1 MTGDQN
7 RGDQNRREQKP
18 SGEGLRL
25 EALTVAFGGH
35 VAVDAVTL
43 DAPLGRITGLIGPNG
58 AGKTTVFNA
67 CSGLLSPASGRVHL
81 FGRDATGDP
90 PSARARAGL
99 GRTFQ
104 RVEGCNNMTVREN
117 VALGAE
123 ARAAG
128 RSAWHQV
135 FPSRATRGSV
145 AAETDAALARCG
157 LEPLAGRLVAT
168 LSTGQRRLLEL
179 ARATACRSRFVLLD
193 EPSSGLD
200 EEETKVF
207 GRIVVDWVADTG
219 VGVLL
224 VEHDMALV
232 MEICTRLHVL
242 EFGRLVFSG
251 PPAEAQASP
260 VVRAA
265 YLGDDVD
272 VGVGAR

>member
-1 MTGDQN
+1 
-7 RGDQNRREQKP
+7 
-18 SGEGLRL
+18 
-25 EALTVAFGGH
+25 
-35 VAVDAVTL
+35 
-43 DAPLGRITGLIGPNG
+43 
-58 AGKTTVFNA
+58 
-67 CSGLLSPASGRVHL
+67 
-81 FGRDATGDP
+81 
-90 PSARARAGL
+90 
-99 GRTFQ
+99 
-104 RVEGCNNMTVREN
+104 MTVREN